1 VKSNE
6 SGTTSNQ
13 RSSESNYTHPPYTF
27 QQQTNKQDSQ
37 MSTDLYVEIIKS
49 TQMTNTFDRDSLIEE
64 YAQQVVDGMDM
75 DTLISFA
82 FDTICERM
90 DEMNDNEVVNEVN
103 EYYPELLEQNNID
116 PDIYI

>member
-1 VKSNE
+1 
-6 SGTTSNQ
+6 
-13 RSSESNYTHPPYTF
+13 
-27 QQQTNKQDSQ
+27 
-37 MSTDLYVEIIKS
+37 MSPDLYTEIIKS

-64 YAQQVVDGMDM
+64 YAQQVVDGMDL

-90 DEMNDNEVVNEVN
+90 DEMNDNEIVNEVN